1 MQLQVALDTPLEISL
16 NILKKIRPF
25 VDIAEIGTPQ
35 ILQEG
40 IVAAMHYKAAFP
52 DLDLLADL
60 KIMDA
65 GLYEA
70 EIGFKAACKYVTVLG
85 VASDDTIRGVVQ
97 AARHAG
103 GQTIVDMIEVKD
115 LLQRSAQL
123 LALGV
128 DFLCL
133 HTAYDKQ
140 KTEKA
145 PLNSLKLVKNTFPQA
160 KLAVAG
166 GIGLDTI
173 DELAE
178 IGPDIV
184 IVGGALTTA
193 QDPAIIAKQLRE
205 RF

>member
-1 MQLQVALDTPLEISL
+1 
-16 NILKKIRPF
+16 
-25 VDIAEIGTPQ
+25 
-35 ILQEG
+35 
-40 IVAAMHYKAAFP
+40 
-52 DLDLLADL
+52 
-60 KIMDA
+60 
-65 GLYEA
+65 
-70 EIGFKAACKYVTVLG
+70 VTVLG